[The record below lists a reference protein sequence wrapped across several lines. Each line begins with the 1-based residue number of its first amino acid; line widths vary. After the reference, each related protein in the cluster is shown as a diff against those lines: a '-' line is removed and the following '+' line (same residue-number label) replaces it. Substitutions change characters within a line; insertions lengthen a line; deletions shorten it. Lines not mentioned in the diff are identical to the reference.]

1 MTSDE
6 KYIIERVKIGYRN
19 WLLKES
25 HVHPEI
31 VKVASGIKIIDDKV
45 ELTSNIEL
53 LPLDDST
60 NDLIW
65 HHQTAFKNKGLDAVR
80 KTGFSKQT
88 FKGTI
93 TQIVAYNCIPLSVK
107 EHNWLHSRQ
116 RNKNPK
122 ELKCIDTGL
131 GHQEKIKELFR
142 KEIVEAYKS
151 EKS

>member
-1 MTSDE
+1 M
-6 KYIIERVKIGYRN
+6 
-19 WLLKES
+19 
-25 HVHPEI
+25 
-31 VKVASGIKIIDDKV
+31 
-45 ELTSNIEL
+45 TSNIEI
-53 LPLDDST
+53 LPLDDSR

-65 HHQTAFKNKGLDAVR
+65 HHQTAFKNKGLSAVR

-116 RNKNPK
+116 RNKKPE

-142 KEIVEAYKS
+142 KEIVNAYNS
-151 EKS
+151 EKKLNSLSKFFEKIDNVDFNVYFEELGIAPEFEK